1 MAGSTPGTLSVSV
14 GCLFMRMSTLRYH
27 LRGLSDRLLATQHSI
42 TVLERWIAEVH
53 EENEYRLEL
62 ERKLGHLRNA
72 ESKLQEA
79 QADLVRRLKH
89 PGQDV
94 A

>member
-1 MAGSTPGTLSVSV
+1 
-14 GCLFMRMSTLRYH
+14 MSTLRYH

>member
-1 MAGSTPGTLSVSV
+1 
-14 GCLFMRMSTLRYH
+14 MRMSTLRYH

-42 TVLERWIAEVH
+42 ATLERWIAEVH

-62 ERKLGHLRNA
+62 EQRLELLRNA
-72 ESKLQEA
+72 ESKLQDA
-79 QADLVRRLKH
+79 QASLVRRLKH